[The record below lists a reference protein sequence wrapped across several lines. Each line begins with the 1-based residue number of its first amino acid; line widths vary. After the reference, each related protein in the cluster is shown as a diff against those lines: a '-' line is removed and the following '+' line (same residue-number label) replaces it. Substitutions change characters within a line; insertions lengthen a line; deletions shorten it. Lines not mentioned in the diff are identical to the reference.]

1 MLKNKN
7 RITPILILLTI
18 GLFIAIMFY
27 VRGSNNRTLHRNLY
41 RQWKEDYVVE
51 ESD

>member
-1 MLKNKN
+1 M
-7 RITPILILLTI
+7 ILLTI

-27 VRGSNNRTLHRNLY
+27 VRGSNNRTLHRNLS

-51 ESD
+51 EVMEKLG